1 MTSGYTQHKQAAGK
15 KKKVPQKGKAGAAW
29 SLESEIG
36 FE

>member
-15 KKKVPQKGKAGAAW
+15 KKVPQKRKAGAAR